1 MFFAETQNKLLYA
14 VTNHTAAE
22 IIVER
27 ADAEK
32 PNMGLTS
39 WKGSVVRKADI
50 VIAKNYLQTEEID
63 KLNRLVNIFLESTEL
78 RVKDRKDLT
87 LDYWRDNV
95 NGLLSFQGQKI
106 LNGNGSVS
114 NSVMENHVEH
124 VYETFDSRRKVYE
137 AELADQED
145 LKLLE
150 ELEQRVKVDK
160 KGN

>member
-1 MFFAETQNKLLYA
+1 M
-14 VTNHTAAE
+14 
-22 IIVER
+22 
-27 ADAEK
+27 
-32 PNMGLTS
+32 
-39 WKGSVVRKADI
+39 
-50 VIAKNYLQTEEID
+50 
-63 KLNRLVNIFLESTEL
+63 

-106 LNGNGSVS
+106 LNDNGSVS
-114 NSVMENHVEH
+114 NSVMENHVKH
-124 VYETFDSRRKVYE
+124 VYETFDSRRKAYE

-150 ELEQRVKVDK
+150 ELEQRVNVDK